1 MKGNMFKYILV
12 AIAILTLIGGFYV
25 LDDAKTSIH
34 EAVGMLV
41 WVISAICFV
50 GYGIIAAIEKQK

>member
-12 AIAILTLIGGFYV
+12 AIAILTLIGGYYF
-25 LDDAKTSIH
+25 LDNAKTSIN

-50 GYGIIAAIEKQK
+50 GYGIIAAIEKKK

>member
-12 AIAILTLIGGFYV
+12 AIAILTLWGGFYV
-25 LDDAKTSIH
+25 HDAAKTSIH
-34 EAVGMLV
+34 EVSGILV

-50 GYGIIAAIEKQK
+50 GYGIIAAIEKKK

>member
-1 MKGNMFKYILV
+1 MFKYILV
-12 AIAILTLIGGFYV
+12 AIAILTLIGGYYF
-25 LDDAKTSIH
+25 LDNAKTSIN

-50 GYGIIAAIEKQK
+50 GYGIIAAIEKKK

>member
-12 AIAILTLIGGFYV
+12 AIAILTLMGGFYV
-25 LDDAKTSIH
+25 LDDAKSSVH
-34 EAVGMLV
+34 ETVGMLV